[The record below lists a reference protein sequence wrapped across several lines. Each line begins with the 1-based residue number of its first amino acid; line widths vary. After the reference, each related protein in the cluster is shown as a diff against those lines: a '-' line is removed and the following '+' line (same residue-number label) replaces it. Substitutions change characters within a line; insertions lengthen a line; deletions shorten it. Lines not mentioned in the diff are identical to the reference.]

1 MCYFFVYYLSPTAA
15 HYLYFTSCHHCL
27 LAGLSFFFTHE
38 SVSVPLQND
47 LHRAIQRTHSAMF
60 NQVVI
65 LISTL
70 VCLMFTWWVPSQK
83 KKQEGGK
90 WTVDGK

>member
-1 MCYFFVYYLSPTAA
+1 MFV
-15 HYLYFTSCHHCL
+15 
-27 LAGLSFFFTHE
+27 SF
-38 SVSVPLQND
+38 QND

-70 VCLMFTWWVPSQK
+70 VCLMFTWWVSLLLALNTL
-83 KKQEGGK
+83 EG
-90 WTVDGK
+90 WN

>member
-1 MCYFFVYYLSPTAA
+1 MFFIVFFLQSLKCILSIFYTFTMQHRAA
-15 HYLYFTSCHHCL
+15 VVSI
-27 LAGLSFFFTHE
+27 HE
-38 SVSVPLQND
+38 VIPVSVSLQND

-70 VCLMFTWWVPSQK
+70 VCLMFTWWVPSLL
-83 KKQEGGK
+83 
-90 WTVDGK
+90 TLN

>member
-1 MCYFFVYYLSPTAA
+1 MFVS
-15 HYLYFTSCHHCL
+15 
-27 LAGLSFFFTHE
+27 
-38 SVSVPLQND
+38 LQND

-70 VCLMFTWWVPSQK
+70 VCLMFTWWVSLLLAFNSLEGWNKQSGHRRGHK
-83 KKQEGGK
+83 KGK
-90 WTVDGK
+90 RWKT